1 MATKTAEA
9 VQPPWAVTA
18 RRGFH
23 ESARSGYSQIGTAY
37 YNDVLEQRRTA
48 KLGETGA
55 TAATGG
61 DAQTGRSQGS
71 RRPQTGMSRLVGV

>member
-37 YNDVLEQRRTA
+37 YGDVLEQRRTA
-48 KLGETGA
+48 KLGATGA
-55 TAATGG
+55 TAATN
-61 DAQTGRSQGS
+61 AQTGRSQGS
-71 RRPQTGMSRLVGV
+71 ARPKTGMSRLVGV